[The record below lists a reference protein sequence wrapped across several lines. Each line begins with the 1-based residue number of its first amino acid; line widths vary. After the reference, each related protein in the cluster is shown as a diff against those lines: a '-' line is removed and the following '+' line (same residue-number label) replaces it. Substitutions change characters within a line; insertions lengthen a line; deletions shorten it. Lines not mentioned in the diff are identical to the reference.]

1 MNLSFSERLENKALL
16 ENGMLWGKKPISFSI
31 LLSIAFYCWNIFLNT
46 ISSGSGDDFCLTSS
60 YSFFILNSI
69 NNYDITVAF
78 LIPFPIVLVPRIET
92 SSHISRLSASRQ
104 PSHSLSSFCEIS
116 SLCLP
121 SLACTS
127 QFYYIRIHYWSKS
140 YSTIWLS
147 IMACS

>member
-31 LLSIAFYCWNIFLNT
+31 LLSIAFCCWNIFLKT

-60 YSFFILNSI
+60 YSFFILNSVI
-69 NNYDITVAF
+69 NYEITVAF
-78 LIPFPIVLVPRIET
+78 LIPFPVVLVLRIET
-92 SSHISRLSASRQ
+92 SFRISRLSASRQ

-121 SLACTS
+121 SLTCTS